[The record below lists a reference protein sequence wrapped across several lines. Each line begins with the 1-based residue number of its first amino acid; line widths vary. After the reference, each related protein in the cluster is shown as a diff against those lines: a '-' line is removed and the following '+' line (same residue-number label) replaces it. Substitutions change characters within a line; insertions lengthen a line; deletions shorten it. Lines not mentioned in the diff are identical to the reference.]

1 MPFLKTGQYFPVF
14 GWLKPSHVPKICSQM
29 ERFWGFSLYI
39 VSAWPLCSFHN
50 VSKLC
55 SAGSSTL
62 IPSSTTSFS
71 KKARCVISVFL
82 LSGGNRLGS
91 RNAIYKTETF
101 FFLDPFLQ
109 DAIRDVHVK
118 GVMYKWIEKDMGELS
133 RALLQNPFLCPV
145 LCGILQTIAA

>member
-1 MPFLKTGQYFPVF
+1 M
-14 GWLKPSHVPKICSQM
+14 
-29 ERFWGFSLYI
+29 
-39 VSAWPLCSFHN
+39 
-50 VSKLC
+50 
-55 SAGSSTL
+55 
-62 IPSSTTSFS
+62 
-71 KKARCVISVFL
+71 FL